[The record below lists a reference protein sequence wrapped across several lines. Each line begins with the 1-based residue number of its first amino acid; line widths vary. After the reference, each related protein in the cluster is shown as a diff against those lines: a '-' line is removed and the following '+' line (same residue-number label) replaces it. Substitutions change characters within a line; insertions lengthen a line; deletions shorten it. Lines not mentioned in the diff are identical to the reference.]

1 MSNIRRYA
9 ALLVALMVVALM
21 VVAIGVP
28 SAWAYNSQS
37 SGVAYS
43 DPEFTTM
50 YVSGAARVGG
60 ALTLGSTAVTSTG
73 AELNLLND
81 QIASMTT
88 AATPATGSCGAQ
100 FVFRNA
106 AGSAIGSIRGMTCYL
121 STGAGAIT
129 TGTATMSVL
138 TNGSLVE
145 LVDGRVALAQATS
158 AGLLGITLESAATGS
173 HYISFV
179 LPNGGVLTSSV
190 LTVN

>member
-9 ALLVALMVVALM
+9 ALLVALMI
-21 VVAIGVP
+21 VAIGVP
-28 SAWAYNSQS
+28 AAAWAYNSQS

-73 AELNLLND
+73 AELNLLRD
-81 QIASMTT
+81 QIASVTT
-88 AATPATGSCGAQ
+88 SATPATGSCAAQ
-100 FVFRNA
+100 FTFKNA
-106 AGSAIGSIRGMTCYL
+106 AGSAIGSIRGLTCYL
-121 STGAGAIT
+121 STSAGAIT
-129 TGTATMSVL
+129 TGTSTMSVL

-145 LVDGRVALAQATS
+145 LIDGRVALAQVTN